1 MAVEGSADAQ
11 RGVAGGVKMWAPL
24 GHGNGV
30 NLAKKSFP
38 GMGKIS
44 NAYILQ
50 SE

>member
-1 MAVEGSADAQ
+1 MAVEGTADAQ
-11 RGVAGGVKMWAPL
+11 RGVAGGVKMWAQL

-50 SE
+50 SR